1 MTQIDPARISRL
13 FRTLS
18 ASAGSQSNNVG
29 SSKSEIDPKST
40 VLRSPALLQAS
51 IKIRLVGLSQ
61 EELRTA
67 GPVITIQ
74 EVLRWEFGDEVLN
87 NADFSAV
94 TEKVVNV
101 MLADERLAPALR
113 RLVSSLAG

>member
-1 MTQIDPARISRL
+1 MTQIDPARISRI

-18 ASAGSQSNNVG
+18 ASAGSQSNYDG
-29 SSKSEIDPKST
+29 SSKSEIGPKGKD
-40 VLRSPALLQAS
+40 LRSPALLQAS
-51 IKIRLVGLSQ
+51 IKTRLVGLNQ

-94 TEKVVNV
+94 TEKVVSA
-101 MLADERLAPALR
+101 MLADEQLAPALQ
-113 RLVSSLAG
+113 RLVFSLAG